1 MAAILF
7 RGAEPFVQFWW
18 DIISGIIFN
27 LAQCFR
33 CHLKLFLS
41 FALVAILFSQV
52 ELFVHYGR
60 RHYEEHFCEIIL
72 NFDKWLRRCCLKTYY
87 HYDITVIRWITSCHK

>member
-18 DIISGIIFN
+18 NIILN
-27 LAQCFR
+27 LAQCFRR

-52 ELFVHYGR
+52 EPFVHYGR
-60 RHYEEHFCEIIL
+60 RHYEEHFCKIIL
-72 NFDKWLRRCCLKTYY
+72 NLDKWLRRCCLKTYY
-87 HYDITVIRWITSCHK
+87 HYYITVIR